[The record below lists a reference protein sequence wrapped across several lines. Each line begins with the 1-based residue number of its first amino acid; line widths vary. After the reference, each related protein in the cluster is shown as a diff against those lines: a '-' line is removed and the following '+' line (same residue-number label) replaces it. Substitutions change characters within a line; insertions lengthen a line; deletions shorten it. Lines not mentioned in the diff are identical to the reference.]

1 MEIGICSVELY
12 IPSVLSLKGKRM
24 ILKSLLTKIRNKYNV
39 SISEVDHNDLWQRST
54 LTMVTVANDRKRVD
68 QVLNNVRKF
77 IEMEKRVSIIDYET
91 EMY

>member
-1 MEIGICSVELY
+1 MELY